1 MERLRVDGALRVD
14 GDLLT
19 IADFEVRSREILPRQ
34 LFDIIFGGY
43 GVRGFEGNT
52 HSIQAFDNSRLRP
65 RVLAGVGTRRLSTS
79 VLGEPITSPLMI
91 APAGY
96 HQRAHPEGELATAR
110 AAAAAG
116 TVFTVATAST
126 YSIEE
131 VAEASAGPLWF
142 QLYVFKD
149 REVDRKLV
157 ARAEQAGYKAL
168 MVTVDQLGRSR
179 ERETRFDFTKN
190 TEHRTIRTI
199 DPARVLKN
207 FQGMDGPNLDGDN
220 YHGNFDRDVTWSDV
234 AWLRSCTSLPI
245 IIKGIQTGEDAA
257 LARDAGI
264 DAVVVSNHG
273 GHGSPDSKGTL
284 EILPEVVAQAG
295 TAMEVY
301 LDGGIRRGADILK
314 AVALGARAVLV
325 ARAALWGLAVDGQ
338 AGVERVLD
346 IFRSELDGTMTLC
359 GVGDVQQAGPDL
371 VELPGIGG
379 RAERMIGHLGELAGL
394 HEAGR
399 LTDDEFRLA
408 KQAVISAAG
417 R

>member
-1 MERLRVDGALRVD
+1 VN

-19 IADFEVRSREILPRQ
+19 IADFEARSREILPRQ

-43 GVRGFEGNT
+43 GVLGFEGNT

-65 RVLAGVGTRRLSTS
+65 RVMAGVGTRKLSTS
-79 VLGEPITSPLMI
+79 VLGEPITLPLMI

-96 HQRAHPEGELATAR
+96 HQRAHPEGEQATAK
-110 AAAAAG
+110 AAAAVG

-131 VAEASAGPLWF
+131 VAEASGGGPLWF

-149 REVDRKLV
+149 RELNRKLIT
-157 ARAEQAGYKAL
+157 RAEQAGYKAL

-179 ERETRFDFTKN
+179 ERETRFDFTKH

-207 FQGMDGPNLDGDN
+207 FQGMGGPNLDGDN
-220 YHGNFDRDVTWSDV
+220 YHGNFDRDFTWSDV

-257 LARDAGI
+257 LARKAGV

-273 GHGSPDSKGTL
+273 GHGSQDSKGTL
-284 EILPEVVAQAG
+284 EILPEVVAAAG
-295 TAMEVY
+295 PTMEVY

-325 ARAALWGLAVDGQ
+325 GRASLWGLSVDGQ
-338 AGVERVLD
+338 AGVEQVLD

-359 GVGDVQQAGPDL
+359 GVADVQRASQDL
-371 VELPGIGG
+371 VELPGTGG
-379 RAERMIGHLGELAGL
+379 RAQRMIGHLVELASL
-394 HEAGR
+394 HEAGQ
-399 LTDDEFRLA
+399 LTEEEFGLA
-408 KQAVISAAG
+408 KQVVINAAAG